1 MDNRESPAAL
11 LSVERRSEE
20 INGIL
25 NFVKKKEKKTVVTRE
40 KTHSKRNVTI
50 DHKEAGKRGMEKCD
64 GRLQGRRKG
73 RARTCPVSSLSPTHA
88 N

>member
-25 NFVKKKEKKTVVTRE
+25 NFMKKKKKTVVMRE

-64 GRLQGRRKG
+64 GRL
-73 RARTCPVSSLSPTHA
+73 
-88 N
+88 